1 MRLGLLIAALATAT
15 AAGRPALEQGL
26 RQACRR
32 VLDLRRW
39 RRERSLA
46 AEQLA
51 GVVAELAAHVR
62 AGRSLAQAV
71 DGCAADLPYP
81 SAGRVRAAA
90 EGIALGRPPSLALR
104 SLGENEDVDL
114 LLAAVALQARHGG
127 DLADLLDRLSSLI
140 AERRDQRRIAAV
152 ATAQA
157 RATASMVT
165 LLPAA
170 GIGFLWLIDRPSLV
184 ALLRSPIGWATLL
197 CSCLLTALGWAAI
210 RRMARVAA

>member
-1 MRLGLLIAALATAT
+1 MRLGLLIAALVVGV
-15 AAGRPALEQGL
+15 AAARPALEPRVHETGCRLL
-26 RQACRR
+26 R
-32 VLDLRRW
+32 LRRS
-39 RRERSLA
+39 RRERAQLG
-46 AEQLA
+46 EQLV

-71 DGCAADLPYP
+71 EGCAGDLPHP

-90 EGIALGRPPSLALR
+90 EAIALGRPPSVALWA
-104 SLGENEDVDL
+104 LGEGEDVDL
-114 LLAAVALQARHGG
+114 LVASVALQARHGG
-127 DLADLLDRLSSLI
+127 DLAELLDRLSSLI
-140 AERRDQRRIAAV
+140 AERRDQRRIADV

-170 GIGFLWLIDRPSLV
+170 GLGFLWLVDRPALV

-197 CSCLLTALGWAAI
+197 CSCLLTAVGWAAI
-210 RRMARVAA
+210 RRMARVAG